1 MAKGWAIV
9 LIGFFLVGKAE
20 AKLGQT
26 LDEIRK
32 DLNNK
37 ELVQVEETNFPED
50 IILYRVENVRKETGG
65 FDFVR
70 YSFFKDQDKRG
81 NKCIK
86 INYHKIYDRLDE
98 IPLLKSTE
106 TIISKTFGS
115 DISKWGKI

>member
-1 MAKGWAIV
+1 MAKRWAIV
-9 LIGFFLVGKAE
+9 LIGFFLIGKAE

-98 IPLLKSTE
+98 KE
-106 TIISKTFGS
+106 DK
-115 DISKWGKI
+115 K